1 MHWFF
6 FVTIK
11 SILEKNLFFFSFSSL
26 YHLQTSIKWTIQT
39 KKLLFFIVY
48 YFLFRVIVV
57 VCCVRIEPKNFFLT
71 FNFFLYFS
79 DWIIIILYISYIY
92 MNKRIYHHI
101 RRCVS
106 SIFMMMMMMINIVYH
121 IWNACVCV
129 KKCSRENSDYDD
141 DLDDK
146 IIIIFHINI
155 QQVSKIWL
163 SSSVEL
169 IIIIVFILLMILP
182 CVLVFVWINWLSFN
196 PSIIHNNNNK
206 RQSIF
211 LNTIVFVYNSKLTFF
226 FLL

>member
-1 MHWFF
+1 M
-6 FVTIK
+6 
-11 SILEKNLFFFSFSSL
+11 EKNLFFFSFSSL